1 MLTAKCLTKVFGT
14 KNSTESVV
22 DDVSFSLPNNG
33 LICITGQSGSGKTTL
48 LSLLSGLLTPTKG
61 EILFNGEPLNRENC
75 SSVVAPLFQQHNL
88 VEDMSCEANL
98 SIIVQDKKRIDLLL
112 EKLGLKGKGKRKA
125 STLSGGEKK
134 RLAIVRNLLMD
145 TPVLTLDEP
154 TANLDGDNASLVFS
168 LLKEIS
174 REKLIVVVTHDEK
187 QAGANADM
195 LFQMSHGKLVLLSK
209 KETAVSQSE
218 TGNFSVAKR
227 RKPNPRFFF
236 RFAQKTIWRKPG
248 KTIGSATLS
257 CFSFLLATLLSTL
270 SFFRLQ
276 DSLGN
281 IFQESGASFIPISL
295 KQESDVAIE
304 SFKAA
309 KKVFPDL
316 LPCVS
321 FVEKNADISLYAFP
335 YEEGMKI
342 QGRSVESPK
351 SGSCYTTS
359 FVQYVSKGS
368 ISLMDGDSSLKW
380 STNSIVESPNLDQV
394 IDWYQESRG
403 DWKYNASST
412 EFFHF
417 SQQPDY
423 LQEYGFAIFNEEDFW
438 EKIAAKSSYL
448 ISGSDFLLPYS
459 IENETYI
466 SKELSY
472 SPYQGQE
479 LLSGRKPEKENE
491 IVVSQAYLESVNVFY
506 PDSEPSSFLSK
517 TFYYRDLSS
526 SLIKP
531 RIRMDLLFPSVTIAG
546 IVADSS
552 SSVYSYQSDYQKIV
566 EENLYASRLYYSLN
580 NNPKQIAEELKNHKQ
595 NYTTSFM
602 GTSPSYFLDSSKS
615 SPIYPFLIA
624 GTALL
629 LLLSGFYTMMICT
642 ENVSDRKREIALFES
657 LGITKTEING
667 NFLFQNG
674 MLGLSS
680 FTIAVAIAYPAL
692 AIINSIL
699 KSPDVFNVPYDVL
712 VISPWT
718 IAIGFACF
726 LFVTV
731 FSTILPLIRIGKI
744 DILEVLKKN

>member
-1 MLTAKCLTKVFGT
+1 MLTAKCLTKVFEAKAGV
-14 KNSTESVV
+14 ESVV
-22 DDVSFSLPNNG
+22 DDVNFSLPNNG
-33 LICITGQSGSGKTTL
+33 LVCITGQSGSGKTTL

-75 SSVVAPLFQQHNL
+75 SSIVAPLFQEHNL

-98 SIIVQDKKRIDLLL
+98 SIIVQDKEQVDLLL
-112 EKLGLKGKGKRKA
+112 EKLGLKGKAKRKV

-154 TANLDGDNASLVFS
+154 TANLDGDNASRVFS

-187 QAGANADM
+187 QAKANADM

-209 KETAVSQSE
+209 KETAVSQNE
-218 TGNFSVAKR
+218 TENLSAKK
-227 RKPNPRFFF
+227 RKSNPRFFF

-248 KTIGSATLS
+248 KTVGSATLS

-270 SFFRLQ
+270 SFFQLQ

-295 KQESDVAIE
+295 KQESDVATE

-309 KKVFPDL
+309 KKVFPGL
-316 LPCVS
+316 LPCVP

-342 QGRSVESPK
+342 QGQNVESPQ

-359 FVQYVSKGS
+359 FVQSVSKGS
-368 ISLMDGDSSLKW
+368 ISLKDGDSSLNW

-394 IDWYQESRG
+394 INWYQESRD
-403 DWKYNASST
+403 DWKYNSSST
-412 EFFHF
+412 EFFRF
-417 SQQPDY
+417 SQQSDY
-423 LQEYGFAIFNEEDFW
+423 LQKYGFVIFNKTDFW
-438 EKIAAKSSYL
+438 ESIAAKSSYL

-459 IENETYI
+459 IDNETYI

-472 SPYQGQE
+472 SLYQGQD
-479 LLSGRKPEKENE
+479 LLFGRKPEKESE
-491 IVVSQAYLESVNVFY
+491 IVVSQAFLETKSVFY
-506 PDSEPSSFLSK
+506 PDSEPSSFLGK
-517 TFYYRDLSS
+517 TYYYRDLSS

-531 RIRMDLLFPSVTIAG
+531 RIRMDLLFLSVTIVG

-566 EENLYASRLYYSLN
+566 EENLYAARLCYSLN
-580 NNPKQIAEELKNHKQ
+580 SSPKQIAKELENHKQ
-595 NYTTSFM
+595 DFTTSLT

-615 SPIYPFLIA
+615 SPIYPFLIV
-624 GTALL
+624 GTVIL

-657 LGITKTEING
+657 LGVKKAEINR

-674 MLGLSS
+674 ILGISS
-680 FTIAVAIAYPAL
+680 FAIAVIIAYPAL
-692 AIINSIL
+692 AIVNSIL
-699 KSPDVFNVPYDVL
+699 KSPEVFNVAFDVL
-712 VISPWT
+712 AISPWT
-718 IAIGFACF
+718 ILVGFACF
-726 LFVTV
+726 LFVTL